1 LKKIQSAL
9 LILVSK
15 FNKLLLQ
22 IKFASLSLLKIK
34 NYITMSDAKIT
45 TGGEFLIRDT
55 KANDIFIPEEFNEE
69 QKMIFQTCEDFL
81 EKEVFPKLDEID
93 KKEKGLMRN
102 LITKAGEL
110 GLLGIA
116 IPEDLMGFG
125 QSFLTTM
132 HANESIGSSYSFAV
146 AFMAQTGI
154 GTLPLLYYG
163 NEDQKQKYIP
173 RMATGE
179 LAAAYCLTEPNAG
192 SDANSG
198 TTKAILSEDGKHYI
212 LNGQKMW
219 ITNAGFADV
228 LTVFAKIDNDRI
240 LSAFIV
246 ESDWEGVTFNP
257 EEEKMGI
264 KGSSTTQ
271 IFFNDVKVPVENLIG
286 KRGEGFR
293 IALNILHIGRIKLGI
308 NVVGAAK
315 KTITHSVN
323 YSNERKQFGKQISN
337 FGAIKHKLAE
347 QVIRTYATES
357 AVYRATKDIDEAIE
371 KLISEG
377 VDAGKAHIDGSAI
390 FAVEC
395 AALKVYG
402 SEALSYVTDEG
413 VQIFGGMGYSAEMP
427 VDRAYRDSRINRIF
441 EGTNE
446 INRLIV
452 IETAIKSA
460 QRGSYD
466 LFSNTEKAF
475 ANIENISETLN
486 GSETYFEEKAK
497 YISNF
502 KQTVLVTI
510 QAMQNTLGRKMFAE
524 QEIMMNIS
532 DMIIQVYVAE
542 SLMLR
547 VEKLENING
556 ENTVKKDVLDVFIY
570 DSADIIRKA
579 GRNAVNSFADAE
591 LGAKVNNALEHYT
604 KVAPVNT
611 KNARQNIAN
620 KLIEDNTYK
629 F

>member
-1 LKKIQSAL
+1 
-9 LILVSK
+9 
-15 FNKLLLQ
+15 
-22 IKFASLSLLKIK
+22 
-34 NYITMSDAKIT
+34 MSDTKIT
-45 TGGEFLIRDT
+45 TGGEFLIKNT
-55 KANDIFIPEEFNEE
+55 TANNIFIPEEFDEE
-69 QKMIFQTCEDFL
+69 QRMIFQTCEDFL
-81 EKEVFPKLDEID
+81 EKDIYPNLNNID
-93 KKEKGLMRN
+93 KKEDGLMRK
-102 LITKAGEL
+102 LIGNAGEL
-110 GLLGIA
+110 GLLGISV
-116 IPEDLMGFG
+116 PEDLMGFG

-132 HANESIGSSYSFAV
+132 YANESIGSSYSFAV

-163 NEDQKQKYIP
+163 NEEQKQKYIP
-173 RMATGE
+173 GMATGE
-179 LAAAYCLTEPNAG
+179 LAAAYCLTEPGAG

-198 TTKAILSEDGKHYI
+198 TTKAVLSEDGKHYI

-219 ITNAGFADV
+219 ITNAGFADI

-246 ESDWEGVTFNP
+246 ERDWEGVTFNP

-264 KGSSTTQ
+264 KGSSTMQ
-271 IFFNDVKVPVENLIG
+271 IFFNDVKVPVENLLG

-293 IALNILHIGRIKLGI
+293 IALNILHIGRIKLGV

-323 YSNERKQFGKQISN
+323 YSNERKQFGKHISN

-347 QVIRTYATES
+347 QVIKTYAAES
-357 AVYRATKDIDEAIE
+357 AVYRASKDIDEAIE
-371 KLISEG
+371 ELSNEG
-377 VDAGKAHIDGSAI
+377 ADFGKAHIDGSAR

-395 AALKVYG
+395 AALKVFG
-402 SEALSYVTDEG
+402 SEVLDYVVDEA
-413 VQIFGGMGYSAEMP
+413 VQIYGGMGFSAEMP

-452 IETAIKSA
+452 VETAIKSA
-460 QRGSYD
+460 QKGNYD
-466 LFSNTEKAF
+466 LFSHTEAAMKE
-475 ANIENISETLN
+475 IEKLSDSLT

-497 YISNF
+497 YINNF
-502 KQTVLVTI
+502 KKAIHITI
-510 QAMQNTLGRKMFAE
+510 QAMHDVLGRKMFAE
-524 QEIMMNIS
+524 QEIMMNVS
-532 DMIIQVYVAE
+532 DMIIQLYVAE

-547 VEKLENING
+547 VEKLFSLKG
-556 ENTVKKDVLDVFIY
+556 ENNIKKDILNVFIY

-579 GRNAVNSFADAE
+579 GKDAINSFTDIDF
-591 LGAKVNNALEHYT
+591 GAKINNAIEHFT

-611 KNARQNIAN
+611 KEARQNIAN
-620 KLIEDNTYK
+620 YMIEENKYN